1 MGGSGGG
8 GGFGGGDEK
17 DRLLSES
24 PPSFGRDFSDD
35 DFSGDDRFRRTGTLW
50 TGVAHIITAVVGS
63 GVLTMAWSTAQLGW
77 AAGPLC
83 LLLFGAAMLILSFL
97 LADCYRSP
105 DPDWG
110 PHRNR
115 TYMVAV
121 KSNLGEKQRWICGFL
136 QYVGMYGNG
145 VAYTIAT
152 AASVRAILKSNCY
165 HREGHDALCEYDD
178 RSYMLIFGAVQVVLS
193 QIPDFHN
200 MAWLSIVAAA
210 MSFSYSSIGLSLS
223 LAKVLENGTIKGS
236 IGGAAE
242 GTAAEKV
249 WRIGQALGDIAFAY
263 PFSAI
268 LLEIEERPDPSFLL
282 DTLQSPPPENQTM
295 KKASAISILI
305 TTFFYLCCGTF
316 GYAAFGSSA
325 PGNLLTGFGFYEPY
339 WLVDFANACII
350 LHLVGAYQIYSQ
362 PVFGFAERSLGENLS
377 CGGGGGGGGGVAQPF
392 CRVNLLRVCLR
403 TAYVALTTMAA
414 MVFPYF
420 NEVLAVT
427 GAFSFWPLMVYFP
440 VEMSLVQ
447 RKTRAWTG
455 RWVALRSF
463 SLACFLVSAVAFV
476 GSLQAPSAV

>member
-1 MGGSGGG
+1 M
-8 GGFGGGDEK
+8 E
-17 DRLLSES
+17 
-24 PPSFGRDFSDD
+24 
-35 DFSGDDRFRRTGTLW
+35 
-50 TGVAHIITAVVGS
+50 AV
-63 GVLTMAWSTAQLGW
+63 
-77 AAGPLC
+77 
-83 LLLFGAAMLILSFL
+83 
-97 LADCYRSP
+97 
-105 DPDWG
+105 
-110 PHRNR
+110 
-115 TYMVAV
+115 
-121 KSNLGEKQRWICGFL
+121 GEKQRWVCGFL
-136 QYVGMYGNG
+136 QYLGLYGAD

-152 AASVRAILKSNCY
+152 AASMRAILKSNCY
-165 HREGHDALCEYDD
+165 HREGHGALCEYGD

-210 MSFSYSSIGLSLS
+210 MSFSYSSIGFSLS

-305 TTFFYLCCGTF
+305 ITFFYFCCGTF
-316 GYAAFGSSA
+316 GYAAFGSST

-339 WLVDFANACII
+339 WLVDFANACVI

-362 PVFGFAERSLGENLS
+362 PVFEFAERSLREYFP
-377 CGGGGGGGGGVAQPF
+377 CGGGEATGPF

-403 TAYVALTTMAA
+403 TAYVALTTVAA

-420 NEVLAVT
+420 NEFLAVT
-427 GAFSFWPLMVYFP
+427 GAFCFWPLMVYFP
-440 VEMSLVQ
+440 VEMSLAQ

-455 RWVALRSF
+455 RWVGLRSF
-463 SLACFLVSAVAFV
+463 SLACFLVSAVALV
-476 GSLQAPSAV
+476 GSVQGLVSSLLT

>member
-24 PPSFGRDFSDD
+24 PTSFGRDFSGD

-121 KSNLGEKQRWICGFL
+121 KSNLDGPPIR
-136 QYVGMYGNG
+136 GMYGNG
-145 VAYTIAT
+145 VAYTITT

-210 MSFSYSSIGLSLS
+210 MSFSYSSIGFSLS

-236 IGGAAE
+236 IGGAAK

-249 WRIGQALGDIAFAY
+249 WRVGQALGDILASTREPDHEEGFRHLH
-263 PFSAI
+263 PHHH
-268 LLEIEERPDPSFLL
+268 LLLPLL
-282 DTLQSPPPENQTM
+282 WDLR
-295 KKASAISILI
+295 IRR
-305 TTFFYLCCGTF
+305 
-316 GYAAFGSSA
+316 FGSSA

-339 WLVDFANACII
+339 WLVDFANACVI
-350 LHLVGAYQIYSQ
+350 LHLVGAYQPTYI
-362 PVFGFAERSLGENLS
+362 RIRGEIAGREPLLRRRRR
-377 CGGGGGGGGGVAQPF
+377 GGGGAAQPF

-420 NEVLAVT
+420 NKVLAVT

-476 GSLQAPSAV
+476 GSLQAHQQFDNLTSCCSHSTDTAFLQYLAI